1 MKTKFLALLLLAGG
15 SLFAGPRVFFGF
27 GFGPAYGGYYYAPP
41 PPVYAYAA
49 PPVAYGYPGPGYVW
63 INGYYGYNGA
73 RYYWQPGFYTRPPF
87 YGAYWVAPRYFGGRY
102 YAGHWGRR

>member
-15 SLFAGPRVFFGF
+15 SLFAGPRVFFGV
-27 GFGPAYGGYYYAPP
+27 GFGPAYGYYYAPP

-49 PPVAYGYPGPGYVW
+49 PVAAYPGYGYVW
-63 INGYYGYNGA
+63 VNGYWNWVGA
-73 RYYWQPGFYTRPPF
+73 RYVWQPGYYARPP
-87 YGAYWVAPRYFGGRY
+87 YVGAVWFGPRYFGGRF